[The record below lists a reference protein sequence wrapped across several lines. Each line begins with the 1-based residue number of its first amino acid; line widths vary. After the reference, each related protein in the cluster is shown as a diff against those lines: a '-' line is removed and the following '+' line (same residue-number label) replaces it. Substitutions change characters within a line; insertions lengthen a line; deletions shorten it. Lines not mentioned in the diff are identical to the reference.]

1 MCLTSSCRMSS
12 VVLVRNEQDFRGKP
26 GPPLKD
32 KLESPKRKIPGW
44 PKEKSE
50 LPKKSRKGCSGEGK
64 CWPFLEWAC
73 LQDFSQIVTEVFL
86 FTKNGFCQTGPN
98 AILWKSVKSTLIF
111 LPQKISGILI
121 TICIDKQAQGN
132 QLWTISHKLC
142 YISAEK
148 ATYIVFIFSHKVC
161 SSVSTACEANA
172 MALKCEYVDG
182 AWWHLRCGQV
192 SVAKIGTGLLRPRQG
207 DGTAVQ
213 VGRIRVKCSLWTS
226 WTNQGK
232 EEQLIGGHMSWAC
245 CAEIKK

>member
-44 PKEKSE
+44 PKENQIW
-50 LPKKSRKGCSGEGK
+50 PKKKPQKLFGVKANVGL
-64 CWPFLEWAC
+64 FLEWTC
-73 LQDFSQIVTEVFL
+73 LREFSEIVSEVFL

-98 AILWKSVKSTLIF
+98 AILWISLKSTLIF
-111 LPQKISGILI
+111 WPQKNSGILI

-132 QLWTISHKLC
+132 QLWTISHELC

-172 MALKCEYVDG
+172 MALKCEFVDG

-213 VGRIRVKCSLWTS
+213 VGRIRVKYVHCGQVGPIKAKKNGWLV
-226 WTNQGK
+226 G
-232 EEQLIGGHMSWAC
+232 IWAEH
-245 CAEIKK
+245 AVQR